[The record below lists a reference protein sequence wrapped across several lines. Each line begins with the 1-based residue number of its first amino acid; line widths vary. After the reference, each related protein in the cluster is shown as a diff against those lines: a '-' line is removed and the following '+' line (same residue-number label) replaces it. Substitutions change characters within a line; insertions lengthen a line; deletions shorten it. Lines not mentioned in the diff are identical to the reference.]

1 VVDVTGS
8 SVLALD
14 ETENIEV
21 KVDGGNIVLLGVTT
35 MPEDDGKS
43 VLLMVVNVGDEVEIV
58 WVVNGLDK
66 TGVELVWPI
75 LFLEIKVVTTVLCR
89 VLIAIENVSEE
100 IVVKGVAE

>member
-1 VVDVTGS
+1 VTGS

-58 WVVNGLDK
+58 
-66 TGVELVWPI
+66 
-75 LFLEIKVVTTVLCR
+75 
-89 VLIAIENVSEE
+89 
-100 IVVKGVAE
+100 